1 MVFFEYFIR
10 FVTFKKE
17 NFEDRNIIIGIILK
31 FEIERGN

>member
-10 FVTFKKE
+10 FVTFKRE
-17 NFEDRNIIIGIILK
+17 NFEDKKFIIDIILK